1 MKSGLRPREI
11 GPLAGDSVYG
21 SIVDYS
27 FQTYLGTAVGEPFMA
42 PAERYVFAEMLRIP
56 EHFTAGSHE
65 WLPYGVF
72 FAFPVQLQI
81 TTISCLLQTMLLDM
95 L

>member
-1 MKSGLRPREI
+1 
-11 GPLAGDSVYG
+11 
-21 SIVDYS
+21 
-27 FQTYLGTAVGEPFMA
+27 MA
-42 PAERYVFAEMLRIP
+42 PVGQDVFAEMLRIS

-72 FAFPVQLQI
+72 FAFPVQLQM
-81 TTISCLLQTMLLDM
+81 TTISCLLQTMLLNM